1 MEREVVNS
9 LWDSLGGLREY
20 FTQISFTMTNY
31 DQWSLKQKISTME
44 NNIQKLNM
52 KIPKTKF
59 AFKRK
64 REVQAKQKH
73 RERDDQQEQDE
84 LVKTIKGLTDLQNQT
99 ITLTQGDLDSN
110 FKLVNL
116 VDCHINLEGCIH
128 MLFLRNLTRCT
139 INACPVSNSIMG
151 HYLIDCN
158 IDITGH
164 QVRCI
169 N

>member
-52 KIPKTKF
+52 KIPRTKF
-59 AFKRK
+59 TFKRK
-64 REVQAKQKH
+64 TEIQAKQKK
-73 RERDDQQEQDE
+73 RVEDDDVKQDE
-84 LVKTIKGLTDLQNQT
+84 FVKTIRGLTGLSGQT
-99 ITLTQGDLDSN
+99 ITLTQTDLDHSY
-110 FKLVNL
+110 KLVDLTDCTINFEGNINML
-116 VDCHINLEGCIH
+116 V
-128 MLFLRNLTRCT
+128 LRNLKNCT
-139 INACPVSNSIMG
+139 INTCPVSNSIMG
-151 HYLIDCN
+151 HFMDNCKISLI
-158 IDITGH
+158 GH
-164 QVRCI
+164 QVGLV